1 VNGGGKTRVVENET
15 PVAMMIMLR
24 DLPQSTLGQ
33 AIDYALGQWPTLEVY
48 LDDEACDR
56 AQTIDALKRAMEFAL
71 LKDWTAL
78 SLW

>member
-1 VNGGGKTRVVENET
+1 VNGDTKTLVVENET
-15 PVAMMIMLR
+15 TVAMMIVLR

-56 AQTIDALKRAMEFAL
+56 ARL
-71 LKDWTAL
+71 
-78 SLW
+78 